1 MNWAIQWE
9 GVSKYYYSG
18 LGRWRRVTAVQDVTL
33 SVPYGVIFG
42 LLGPNRAGKTTLLKL
57 LLSLTPPSAGRI
69 YRLGYLIQN
78 IQTLS
83 RVGYMH
89 ENHAF
94 PNYLTASEIL
104 YLYGGL
110 TGLSGP
116 HLRRRV
122 EEELERVGLA
132 DRRNEPLRTFS
143 KGMIQRLGLA
153 QALLAE
159 PDLLVLDEPME
170 GLDLLG
176 RQLLRQVVVQMRQ
189 QGKTVVIVSHTLT
202 EMEQLCDQVAVLM
215 AGRIVYN
222 GTMEELLKSN
232 KHTDRVSLEKAL
244 MDIYDQRIAV

>member
-1 MNWAIQWE
+1 
-9 GVSKYYYSG
+9 
-18 LGRWRRVTAVQDVTL
+18 
-33 SVPYGVIFG
+33 
-42 LLGPNRAGKTTLLKL
+42 
-57 LLSLTPPSAGRI
+57 
-69 YRLGYLIQN
+69 
-78 IQTLS
+78 
-83 RVGYMH
+83 MH

-122 EEELERVGLA
+122 EDELERVGLA